1 MRADGLDRL
10 KEHRFRIRLG
20 SFLISMVLSLGLYAA
35 ARADFSGLTW
45 ILIGIMAFNQL
56 ILLFL

>member
-1 MRADGLDRL
+1 MRVDGLDWL

-20 SFLISMVLSLGLYAA
+20 SFLISMVLSLGLFAA
-35 ARADFSGLTW
+35 ARTGFSGLTW